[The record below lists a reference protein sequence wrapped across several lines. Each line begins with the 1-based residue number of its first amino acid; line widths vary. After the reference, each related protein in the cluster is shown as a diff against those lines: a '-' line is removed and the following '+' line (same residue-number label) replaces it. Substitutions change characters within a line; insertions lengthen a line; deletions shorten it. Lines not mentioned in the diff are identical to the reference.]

1 MIGLIIV
8 GHGFFSEGIL
18 SSVKLI
24 AGEQQEVI
32 GVNFEYGQGTDILKG
47 NIENAIDNLNT
58 DEVLILADLAGGSP
72 FNVSVII
79 SEKRKDKNIKVIS
92 GMNLPMVLEASLS
105 RNNYTMDE
113 LVESVKNAATIG
125 IKEYKKNKI
134 KEIVENDDGI

>member
-24 AGEQQEVI
+24 AGEQQDVI

-134 KEIVENDDGI
+134 KETVENDDGI

>member
-1 MIGLIIV
+1 MIGLVIV
-8 GHGFFSEGIL
+8 GHGFFPEGIL

-32 GVNFEYGQGTDILKG
+32 GVNFECRQGSDILKG

-113 LVESVKNAATIG
+113 LVESVKNAATMG

-134 KEIVENDDGI
+134 KETVENDDGI

>member
-32 GVNFEYGQGTDILKG
+32 GVNFECGQGSDILKG

-105 RNNYTMDE
+105 RSNYTMEE
-113 LVESVKNAATIG
+113 LVESVKNAGTIG
-125 IKEYKKNKI
+125 IKEYKRNKI
-134 KEIVENDDGI
+134 KETVENDDGI

>member
-134 KEIVENDDGI
+134 KETVENDDGI

>member
-1 MIGLIIV
+1 MIGLVIV
-8 GHGFFSEGIL
+8 GHGFFPEGIL
-18 SSVKLI
+18 NSVKLI

-32 GVNFEYGQGTDILKG
+32 GVNFEGGQGSDILKR
-47 NIENAIDNLNT
+47 NIENAINNLNT
-58 DEVLILADLAGGSP
+58 DEILILADLAGGSP

-105 RNNYTMDE
+105 RNNYTMEE

-125 IKEYKKNKI
+125 IKEYKRNKI
-134 KEIVENDDGI
+134 KETVENDDGI